1 MAIKMRMMVKLM
13 HALKLIPTLI
23 FTLRTPS
30 LSLWG
35 PCRKG
40 PSGNEVRTH
49 CNIVYPSEQFRSKHL
64 FPVYIVYFDCE
75 TNFCCIFFQL

>member
-23 FTLRTPS
+23 FTLRTPPLS
-30 LSLWG
+30 LSGVHVGKDPHGMKFAL
-35 PCRKG
+35 
-40 PSGNEVRTH
+40 TA
-49 CNIVYPSEQFRSKHL
+49 IYPSEQFRSKHL

-75 TNFCCIFFQL
+75 TNSCCIFFQL

>member
-13 HALKLIPTLI
+13 HALKLIPMLI
-23 FTLRTPS
+23 FTLRTPLS
-30 LSLWG
+30 LSGVHVGKDPQGMKFAL
-35 PCRKG
+35 
-40 PSGNEVRTH
+40 TA
-49 CNIVYPSEQFRSKHL
+49 IYPSEQFRSKHL